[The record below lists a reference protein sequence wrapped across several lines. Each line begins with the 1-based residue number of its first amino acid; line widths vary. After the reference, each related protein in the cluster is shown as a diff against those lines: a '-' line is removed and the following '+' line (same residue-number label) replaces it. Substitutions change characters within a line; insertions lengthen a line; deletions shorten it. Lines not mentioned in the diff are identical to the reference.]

1 MKKFIIIGIYITLT
15 GCNTISNQAHLFVT
29 GYYIISQLLY
39 YTLYQGNTDISAY
52 LGEETCYSKINTCTI
67 FWQNEQ
73 TVKGSARD
81 FCTYKVK

>member
-52 LGEETCYSKINTCTI
+52 LGEEIKPVTVKSTLVQFSGKINRRSKAVQEI
-67 FWQNEQ
+67 FVH
-73 TVKGSARD
+73 TK
-81 FCTYKVK
+81 